1 MTQTT
6 KIILGI
12 LVGGGVL
19 LAVAASFILPVRYST
34 SISENVTTSE
44 TLETTNPTA
53 GKKMAFSEFLKQG
66 NGDYKCTVNQDVNG
80 SVTVG
85 TTYPSGGMIRGEYN
99 TKVQNMNVDSTFIVR
114 DGFSY
119 SYTSL
124 APTMGFKVKVV
135 EPKEGDV
142 STATSGSYQWNAQ
155 NIGDYDCEPWTV
167 DPSKFTIPTN
177 ITFQEIKA

>member
-1 MTQTT
+1 MTQKT

-12 LVGGGVL
+12 LVGGGVIV
-19 LAVAASFILPVRYST
+19 AVAASFILADLSRSW
-34 SISENVTTSE
+34 TSE
-44 TLETTNPTA
+44 SVLKENENPTA
-53 GKKMAFSEFLKQG
+53 GKKMAFTEFLKQDK
-66 NGDYKCTVNQDVNG
+66 GDYKCTVNQDVNG

-85 TTYPSGGMIRGEYN
+85 TTYLSGGMIRGEYN
-99 TKVQNMNVDSTFIVR
+99 TQVQNMNVDSTFIVR

-119 SYTSL
+119 SFTSL

-142 STATSGSYQWNAQ
+142 TTQTSGSYQWNAQ
-155 NIGDYDCEPWTV
+155 NIGDYDCQPWTV
-167 DPSKFTIPTN
+167 DPAKFTIPTN

>member
-12 LVGGGVL
+12 LAGGAVIVAVGS
-19 LAVAASFILPVRYST
+19 SFFLTTDVETST
-34 SISENVTTSE
+34 SENVTSDQ
-44 TLETTNPTA
+44 LETTNPTA
-53 GKKMAFSEFLKQG
+53 GKKMAFTEFLKQDK
-66 NGDYKCTVNQDVNG
+66 GDYKCTVNQDVNG

-85 TTYPSGGMIRGEYN
+85 TTYLSGGMIRGEYN
-99 TKVQNMNVDSTFIVR
+99 TQVQNMNVDSTFIVR

-119 SYTSL
+119 SFTSL

-142 STATSGSYQWNAQ
+142 TTQTSGSYQWNAQ
-155 NIGDYDCEPWTV
+155 NIGDYDCQPWTT
-167 DPSKFTIPTN
+167 DPAKFTIPTN